1 MRLVR
6 NGVFETNS
14 SSAHSLA
21 YKNTVLRDYDYK
33 PSEDLCLSIKEL
45 RLTEKPKEY
54 EMYSYMPL
62 YFDEYGWGYDVLR
75 SPAEKLSYL
84 MSSVYQY
91 KTWGVIKEDS
101 FFKQVIQWLSELDIV
116 VELPEEYGE
125 SSEVDAYVDHQSWN
139 VVTKDMFQT
148 KEDLLTYLFNND
160 IVIYIENDNSDVM
173 QNWVDTPKEEID
185 YRQAMYWCVSQ
196 SKCVRRKSW
205 DDGVYLIYGVL
216 KDGDG
221 WYHLSYLLIDNKLKS
236 VYTPT
241 VDDTQASDW
250 TVAMEVNKYEIN
262 S

>member
-91 KTWGVIKEDS
+91 KTWGIVKGDQ

-205 DDGVYLIYGVL
+205 DDGVYLIYDVL
-216 KDGDG
+216 KNGDG
-221 WYHLSYLLIDNKLKS
+221 CYHLSYLLIDNKLKS

>member
-91 KTWGVIKEDS
+91 KTWGVIKEDP

-205 DDGVYLIYGVL
+205 DDGVYLIYDVL

-221 WYHLSYLLIDNKLKS
+221 CYHLSYLLIDNKLKS

>member
-33 PSEDLCLSIKEL
+33 PSKDLCLSIKEL
-45 RLTEKPKEY
+45 RLTKKPKEY

-62 YFDEYGWGYDVLR
+62 YFDEYGWRYDVLR

-91 KTWGVIKEDS
+91 KTWGVIKEDP
-101 FFKQVIQWLSELDIV
+101 FFKQVIQWLSELGIKV
-116 VELPEEYGE
+116 NLPEEYGE
-125 SSEVDAYVDHQSWN
+125 SSEVDAHVDHQSWN

-205 DDGVYLIYGVL
+205 DDGVYLIYDVL

-221 WYHLSYLLIDNKLKS
+221 CYHLSYLLIDNKLKS

>member
-14 SSAHSLA
+14 SSAHSLT

-33 PSEDLCLSIKEL
+33 PKEDLCFATKEL
-45 RLTEKPKEY
+45 HLTKKPKEY

-62 YFDEYGWGYDVLR
+62 YFGEYGWGFDVLS

-91 KTWGVIKEDS
+91 KTWGVIKEDQ

-148 KEDLLTYLFNND
+148 KEDLLTYLFNSD
-160 IVIYIENDNSDVM
+160 IVIHIENDNSDIM
-173 QNWVDTPKEEID
+173 QNWVDIPKEEID

-205 DDGVYLIYGVL
+205 DDGVYLIYDVL

-221 WYHLSYLLIDNKLKS
+221 CYHLSYLLIDNKLKS

-241 VDDTQASDW
+241 VEDTQASDW